1 MGDINTQNVDQAQDR
16 KPSVEKPWLRYYPK
30 ESVEME
36 LPKCSIYSYLK
47 QCSKNNLDDPAIH
60 YYGRTMSARELI
72 GKIDEAANAFT
83 ALGVQPG
90 DVVAMVTVHV
100 PESIFA
106 LYALNKIGAVATII
120 DPRFNVDG
128 IEFMIKD
135 GNAKI
140 VLVIDAAFPKM
151 KKIMKN
157 LNFEKVIVESAADS
171 LPGLKKPLYKMKNKT
186 DITYDDTVITWKTF
200 IANASKAQA
209 VEAEYEEGSVAAITS
224 TGGTT
229 GFPKGVMIT
238 NDGMN
243 AVSVN
248 FAYAGLDYQR
258 GHRFLNIMPIF
269 SSYGVV
275 CGIHMSL
282 TMGLETVLIPKFV
295 PSTIGALVKKYKP
308 NHMLGVPSFYEML
321 MSSKEMKGFDL
332 SFMRMLG
339 SGGDT
344 MNAALEEKLAN
355 FLSSHGAKYPIAQGY
370 GMSEVSAAASFCFNE
385 NYKPRSVGIPS
396 LTTTIAAFEPGTTN
410 ELPYGVD
417 GELCITGPSIM
428 KGYYKNPSET
438 EHTRV
443 LHPDGQYWI
452 HSGDIGCV
460 DEDGFVFINGRVKH
474 MVIRFDGHKVF
485 PVQIQSV
492 IARNDKVTN
501 CGIVGVTDRGHAQ
514 GDYPLAIVEYK
525 KEMVSDEAAFR
536 KELMDLCDS
545 LLEERGRP
553 IDVVFVDEM
562 PLTAMGKI
570 DVVALT
576 KEYKDYDYRK

>member
-1 MGDINTQNVDQAQDR
+1 MNQETKR
-16 KPSVEKPWLRYYPK
+16 KPSVEKPWLKYYPK

-47 QCSKNNLDDPAIH
+47 ECSKNNMDDPAIH
-60 YYGRTMSARELI
+60 YYGRTMTARELLH
-72 GKIDEAANAFT
+72 KIDETANAFA
-83 ALGVQPG
+83 ALGVKAG
-90 DVVAMVTVHV
+90 DIVAMVTVHV
-100 PESIFA
+100 PESICVI
-106 LYALNKIGAVATII
+106 YALNKIGAIPTII
-120 DPRFNVDG
+120 DPRYNLEG

-135 GNAKI
+135 GNARF
-140 VLVIDAAFPKM
+140 VFVIDLAFPKI
-151 KKIMKN
+151 KKIMQN

-171 LPGLKKPLYKMKNKT
+171 LTGIKRFAYKLSNKT
-186 DITYDDTVITWKTF
+186 EIPYDDVVIKWRDF
-200 IANASKAQA
+200 IAMGKGHCAA
-209 VEAEYEEGSVAAITS
+209 EAEYEEGSVAAITS
-224 TGGTT
+224 TSGTT

-248 FAYAGLDYQR
+248 FSHAGLDYER
-258 GHRFLNIMPIF
+258 GHRFLDIMPIF

-321 MSSKEMKGFDL
+321 MSSKEMRGFDL
-332 SFMRMLG
+332 SFFRMLG

-344 MNAALEEKLAN
+344 MNAALEEKLTE
-355 FLSSHGAKYPIAQGY
+355 FLESHNAKYPIAQGY

-385 NYKPRSVGIPS
+385 MYKPRSVGIPS
-396 LTTTIAAFEPGTTN
+396 LTTTISVFEPGTTN
-410 ELPYGVD
+410 ELGYGQD
-417 GELCITGPSIM
+417 GELCITGASIM
-428 KGYYKNPSET
+428 KGYYNNPEET
-438 EHTRV
+438 AKSKV

-452 HSGDIGCV
+452 HSGDIGCI

-474 MVIRFDGHKVF
+474 MVIRFDGHKIF

-492 IARNDKVTN
+492 IARDERVSN
-501 CGIVGVTDRGHAQ
+501 CGVVGVADRDHAQ

-525 KEMVSDEAAFR
+525 KEMVSDEEAFR
-536 KELMDLCDS
+536 KELMELCDNS
-545 LLEERGRP
+545 LEERGRP
-553 IDVVFVDEM
+553 IDVVFVEEL

-570 DVVALT
+570 DVVALS
-576 KEYKDYDYRK
+576 KEYKDYDYRR